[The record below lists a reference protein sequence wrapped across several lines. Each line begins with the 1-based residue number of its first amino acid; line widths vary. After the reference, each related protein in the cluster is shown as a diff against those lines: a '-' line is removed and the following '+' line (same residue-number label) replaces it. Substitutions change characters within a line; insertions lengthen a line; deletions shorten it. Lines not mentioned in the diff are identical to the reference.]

1 MYFVVSFFLKLS
13 LKSEGVENSSKTG
26 LGGGGGGLVRGI
38 AD

>member
-1 MYFVVSFFLKLS
+1 LKLS